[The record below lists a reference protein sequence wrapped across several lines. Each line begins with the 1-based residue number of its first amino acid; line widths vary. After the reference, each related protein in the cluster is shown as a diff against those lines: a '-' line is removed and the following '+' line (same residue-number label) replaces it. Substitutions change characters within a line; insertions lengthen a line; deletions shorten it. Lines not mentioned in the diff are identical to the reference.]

1 MPRPNWTDFRDVHLV
16 GMMNGAVAIKVVTSI
31 SNEYHM
37 IMIFNEDSKMW
48 EINTDGYMPVVAES
62 KELAP
67 FLERLYRD
75 VSPQDVY
82 ME

>member
-1 MPRPNWTDFRDVHLV
+1 MSRPNWTDFRDVHLS
-16 GMMNGAVAIKVVTSI
+16 GMLNGAVAIKVVTPI
-31 SNEYHM
+31 GNEYRM
-37 IMIFNEDSKMW
+37 TMIFNEDSKMW
-48 EINTDGYMPVVAES
+48 EINTDGYMPEVSES

>member
-1 MPRPNWTDFRDVHLV
+1 MT
-16 GMMNGAVAIKVVTSI
+16 
-31 SNEYHM
+31 
-37 IMIFNEDSKMW
+37 MIFNEDSKMW
-48 EINTDGYMPVVAES
+48 EINTDGYMPEVSES